1 MARKSPDKL
10 SETDLYPPIK
20 DYLVR
25 NGYSVHGEVQDCDV
39 TAVKGE
45 ELIVIE
51 LKLRLNI
58 ELLAQAVERQRITES
73 VYVAVPRTEM
83 NRWQSRWTRIKHLL
97 RRLEIGLILV
107 SPDPRSP
114 FIEILFHPLPAQR
127 RKSKKKGHAL
137 LQEIQARSVDVNLGG
152 ANRRPVMT
160 AYKENALQIA
170 VKLETH
176 GPLSPKQLREMGTG
190 PKTSSILYNNFFNWF
205 ERIGHGIYGLRPEG
219 REALSLFPEIVD
231 YHRNKPCRDSE
242 NHE

>member
-1 MARKSPDKL
+1 MVRILQHKL
-10 SETDLYPPIK
+10 TETDLYPPVR
-20 DYLVR
+20 DFLVR
-25 NGYSVHGEVQDCDV
+25 NGYTVHGEVHDCDV

-97 RRLEIGLILV
+97 RRLETGLILV
-107 SPDPRSP
+107 SPDPSSP

-127 RKSKKKGHAL
+127 RKTKKLGRAI

-152 ANRRPVMT
+152 SSRSPIMT

-170 VKLETH
+170 VCLAVS
-176 GPLSPKQLREMGTG
+176 GPLTPKDLRAMGTG
-190 PKTSSILYNNFFNWF
+190 SKTTSILYNNFFNWF
-205 ERIGHGIYGLRPEG
+205 ERVDRGVYD
-219 REALSLFPEIVD
+219 LSLKGRDALIKYPEIVD
-231 YHRNKPCRDSE
+231 CHRQRLKERLEDE
-242 NHE
+242 